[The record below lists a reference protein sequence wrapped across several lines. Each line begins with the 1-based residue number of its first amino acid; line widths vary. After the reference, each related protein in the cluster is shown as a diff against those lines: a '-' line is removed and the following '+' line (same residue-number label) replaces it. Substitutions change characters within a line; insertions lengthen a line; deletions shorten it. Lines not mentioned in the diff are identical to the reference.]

1 MIRSRRPQMTR
12 RGWIAALLCL
22 ITLGHVSSQA
32 TAETNQSGSKPEPVW
47 MDTDIGDDIDDA
59 LALALLLRSP
69 EVRIV
74 GVSSAWG
81 DTALRSRMLNRFL
94 QQAGHPEIPI
104 ATGIVRHHAGEGGF
118 SQRRWAE
125 GGKEPPPSDA
135 VNALLSAI
143 KAQPGQLTLL
153 AVGPLTNI
161 GAALER
167 DPAAMRQLKRIVIM
181 GGSIRRGYGDLGYT
195 PDHGRSVE
203 YNIAMDPDA
212 ARKVFTA
219 GIPLFVVPLDSS
231 QHKLDEVKRNL
242 LFAHGSALTD
252 MLTLLYHQWSAAT
265 NNATPTMFD
274 AVAAGYLIDPRL
286 CPMTPLHVD
295 VLADG
300 TTAEGPGTPNL
311 NVCLRSSQDDFF
323 ALFLPRLLE
332 QRE

>member
-1 MIRSRRPQMTR
+1 
-12 RGWIAALLCL
+12 
-22 ITLGHVSSQA
+22 
-32 TAETNQSGSKPEPVW
+32 
-47 MDTDIGDDIDDA
+47 
-59 LALALLLRSP
+59 
-69 EVRIV
+69 
-74 GVSSAWG
+74 
-81 DTALRSRMLNRFL
+81 
-94 QQAGHPEIPI
+94 
-104 ATGIVRHHAGEGGF
+104 
-118 SQRRWAE
+118 
-125 GGKEPPPSDA
+125 
-135 VNALLSAI
+135 
-143 KAQPGQLTLL
+143 
-153 AVGPLTNI
+153 
-161 GAALER
+161 
-167 DPAAMRQLKRIVIM
+167 
-181 GGSIRRGYGDLGYT
+181 
-195 PDHGRSVE
+195 
-203 YNIAMDPDA
+203 MDPDA

-274 AVAAGYLIDPRL
+274 AVAACYLIDPRL

>member
-1 MIRSRRPQMTR
+1 MICFGTSQITDRA
-12 RGWIAALLCL
+12 WIAILLCL
-22 ITLGHVSSQA
+22 ICFGHITLQA
-32 TAETNQSGSKPEPVW
+32 QVKQPNKPEPVW

-104 ATGIVRHHAGEGGF
+104 STGIERHHAGEGAF
-118 SQRRWAE
+118 SQRVWAE
-125 GGKEPPPSDA
+125 KGTEAPLMSA
-135 VNALLSAI
+135 VDALLSAI
-143 KAQPGQLTLL
+143 KAEPGQLTLL
-153 AVGPLTNI
+153 AVGPLTNL
-161 GAALER
+161 GAAL
-167 DPAAMRQLKRIVIM
+167 DKDAATMHRLKRIVIM
-181 GGSIRRGYGDLGYT
+181 GGSIRRGYGDLGYL
-195 PDHGRSVE
+195 PDHGRSIE
-203 YNIAMDPDA
+203 YNIAMDAEA
-212 ARKVFTA
+212 ARKVFNA

-242 LFAHGSALTD
+242 LFAHGSAVTD

-286 CPMTPLHVD
+286 CPMTPLHVQ

-300 TTAEGPGTPNL
+300 TTAESPGAPNL

-323 ALFLPRLLE
+323 AMFMPRLLE
-332 QRE
+332 QK